1 MKHLKNSSQTGKKIT
16 VVFTVVIFMFL
27 VVSNVQAQFS
37 ISGPALV
44 CSSGSQF
51 TIQNYN
57 NETLVWSCSSNL
69 TLTSTQ
75 GQNPATFT
83 ANGNGN
89 GYISAQITCCGVPQ
103 YLQPFV
109 VWVGAPINEGVS
121 AESGPVGYA
130 GGQSSFAVW
139 PGPNHISE
147 PVATWYS
154 NPDADL
160 IQDADCFAIFSWD
173 YSGHYYISASLSNS
187 CGESSREYLLYEGPY
202 SGYTLGFEVLDE

>member
-1 MKHLKNSSQTGKKIT
+1 MLQSVLILLCLAAG
-16 VVFTVVIFMFL
+16 
-27 VVSNVQAQFS
+27 SNVQAQFS

-44 CSSGSQF
+44 CSSGTQF

-57 NETLVWSCSSNL
+57 NETLVWSCSSNI

-75 GQNPATFT
+75 GQNPATFA
-83 ANGNGN
+83 ANGNGD
-89 GYISAQITCCGVPQ
+89 GYISAQITCCGNI
-103 YLQPFV
+103 YNLSFT
-109 VWVGAPINEGVS
+109 VWVGPPVVDGVS

-139 PGPNHISE
+139 PGPNHRSQ
-147 PVATWYS
+147 PVAIWYS
-154 NPDADL
+154 NPDANL

-202 SGYTLGFEVLDE
+202 SGYTLGFEVLDD